1 MRPLPRL
8 RSCAELYCR
17 AIVVAGIVLLA
28 SCALIAPVAMAADD
42 DASLHLLA
50 GRASADDLQA
60 PAYQFL
66 YELPRVIGP
75 FALNLTDLNEG
86 ALPRG
91 RRDEFGVELGYWSPN
106 WTVCR
111 LGAATGP
118 DLFFNTTTSDWAL
131 RATDYSDKH
140 GLGWLLTG
148 VAQCRIG
155 GGLAIELREN
165 RVGGVASFTS
175 SVTLLGLVYTPGNS
189 ESRADH
195 SVDENVEARDR
206 IAVLGG
212 WRTTD
217 NYDFFGDR
225 ATAWSI
231 AYSHAFSAHLGFA
244 GVLLDEGQSQ
254 SLGRN
259 GLAAQLTAR
268 QNFAS
273 DRLQLFVAAGPYL
286 ARQIEYGLTD
296 SNSVRLDGLIDFGV
310 RWQWLDRIAL
320 IGKLSRVLSPSEK
333 DDADLYLFG
342 VEYSL
347 P

>member
-1 MRPLPRL
+1 VRSPR
-8 RSCAELYCR
+8 RWQNCAAQYR
-17 AIVVAGIVLLA
+17 HAIAAAAIALLA
-28 SCALIAPVAMAADD
+28 SFGPNVSVVLAADD
-42 DASLHLLA
+42 DTSLHLLA

-66 YELPRVIGP
+66 YEMPRLIGP

-91 RRDEFGVELGYWSPN
+91 RRDEFGLEVGYWSPPL
-106 WTVCR
+106 TVCR
-111 LGAATGP
+111 LGAAAGP
-118 DLFFNTTTSDWAL
+118 DLFFNTTTPNWAL

-140 GLGWLLTG
+140 GLGWILTG

-175 SVTLLGLVYTPGNS
+175 SVMLLGLVYTPGAPKS
-189 ESRADH
+189 QADYP
-195 SVDENVEARDR
+195 VGGIVGARDR

-231 AYSHAFSAHLGFA
+231 AYSHAFNAHLGFA

-254 SLGRN
+254 SIGRT
-259 GLAAQLTAR
+259 GVAAQLAAR

-273 DRLQLFVAAGPYL
+273 DRLELFVAAGPYL
-286 ARQIEYGLTD
+286 ARQIAYGLTD
-296 SNSVRLDGLIDFGV
+296 TDSTRLDGLIDFGV
-310 RWQWLDRIAL
+310 RWQWLNRIAL
-320 IGKLSRVLSPSEK
+320 TGKLSRALSSSEK

-342 VEYSL
+342 VEYTL
-347 P
+347 Q

>member
-1 MRPLPRL
+1 VL
-8 RSCAELYCR
+8 
-17 AIVVAGIVLLA
+17 AIAVAAVAGCSLNV
-28 SCALIAPVAMAADD
+28 PVAMAADD
-42 DASLHLLA
+42 EASLHLLA
-50 GRASADDLQA
+50 GRASADDLVA

-66 YELPRVIGP
+66 YEVPHLLGP

-86 ALPRG
+86 ILPRG
-91 RRDEFGVELGYWSPN
+91 RRDEFGLELGYWSPP
-106 WTVCR
+106 WIVCR
-111 LGAATGP
+111 LGAAAGA
-118 DLFFNTTTSDWAL
+118 DIFFNTTTPDWAL

-175 SVTLLGLVYTPGNS
+175 STTLIGLVYTPGNP
-189 ESRADH
+189 EPQTAFPADG
-195 SVDENVEARDR
+195 DAGGRDR
-206 IAVLGG
+206 LAVLGG

-217 NYDFFGDR
+217 NYNFFGDR
-225 ATAWSI
+225 AAALSI
-231 AYSHAFSAHLGFA
+231 AYSHAFSTHLGFA
-244 GVLLDEGQSQ
+244 GLLLDEGRSQ
-254 SLGRN
+254 SIGRY
-259 GLAAQLTAR
+259 GIAAQLAAR

-296 SNSVRLDGLIDFGV
+296 TNSVRLDGLIDFGV

-320 IGKLSRVLSPSEK
+320 TGKLARVLSTSDK
-333 DDADLYLFG
+333 DDADLYLLGF
-342 VEYSL
+342 EYTL